1 MLTSQILLMSIMG
14 STLGPLLFLIYIN
27 DFHLAI
33 KYSEVHHFEDDT
45 NSINNHDLKN
55 LENWVKANMIS
66 FNVGKTKLALF
77 TFT

>member
-27 DFHLAI
+27 GFHLAI
-33 KYSEVHHFEDDT
+33 KYSEVYHFEDDT

-55 LENWVKANMIS
+55 LENWVKANTIS
-66 FNVGKTKLALF
+66 FNVAKTKLVLF